1 MKNIEE
7 IKNQTYALIDDLKKT
22 TTENGLAGSGNEYV
36 VIVEIFLYKFLNDKF
51 IYEAKKENPGLANAE
66 DFFAAIDAMS
76 EDDYEEMCDSMLD
89 TIILK
94 KEHLIPFLAKRQN
107 EDKFAELFDS
117 TLESIAS
124 ENSDIFYI
132 LNEDETR
139 VSIMKPISDVV
150 SGGTNKKNAF
160 CRSLIGDVASF
171 SFENAFEA
179 GYDFFSTIFE
189 YLIKDYNAN
198 GGGNYAEYYT
208 PHAIAAI
215 MAQLLVDP
223 SEDVRSVTCYDPSAG
238 TGTLV
243 IALAHAI
250 GEQNCTVYT
259 QDISDKSSTMMMLN
273 LILNSMS
280 HSLTHVIQGNT
291 LKHPFHKN
299 EDGSLRKFNYIVSN
313 PPFKLDFSDY
323 HNDLKTDSYK
333 GRFFAGIP
341 NIPSKNKKGM
351 EIYLCF
357 FQHLLYSLKEDGKA
371 AIVVPTGFITA
382 KSGIAF
388 KIRKHLVDGEKSIL
402 RGVVSMPS
410 NIFANTG
417 TNVSVVFIDKSGVD
431 KPVLIDASKLGETIK
446 ENGNQK
452 TKLRT
457 EEIQQ
462 IVNTFRNKE
471 VVEDFSVTPTFD
483 EIKEKGYSFSAGQYF
498 DIKIDYVDI
507 TEDEFNR
514 RMDNFKTTLRQQFS
528 ESHRLEEE
536 ILKQLDC
543 IGFNEN
549 VGKESSNE

>member
-51 IYEAKKENPGLANAE
+51 IYEAKKENPELANAE

-299 EDGSLRKFNYIVSN
+299 EDGSLRKFDYIVSN

-323 HNDLKTDSYK
+323 HSDLKTDSYK

-388 KIRKHLVDGEKSIL
+388 KIRKHLVDSEKSIL

-549 VGKESSNE
+549 VGKENSNE

>member
-1 MKNIEE
+1 MDIET
-7 IKNQTYALIDDLKKT
+7 IKQQTYELIDRLKKT
-22 TTENGLAGSGNEYV
+22 TVDNGLAGGGNEYT
-36 VIVEIFLYKFLNDKF
+36 VIIETFLYKFLNDKF
-51 IYEAKKENPGLANAE
+51 IYEAKKVKPELVQAE
-66 DFFAAIDAMS
+66 DFFAALDALS
-76 EDDYEEMCDSMLD
+76 EDDYDEMYDLMLD

-107 EDKFAELFDS
+107 EDVFAELFDS
-117 TLESIAS
+117 TLESIAN
-124 ENSDIFYI
+124 ENEDIFYI
-132 LNEDETR
+132 LNEDETK
-139 VSIMKPISDVV
+139 VSIMKPLSDVV
-150 SGGTNKKNAF
+150 SGGVTKKNAF

-171 SFENAFEA
+171 SFEGAFEA

-208 PHAIAAI
+208 PHAIASI
-215 MAQLLVDP
+215 MAQLLVNPADNV
-223 SEDVRSVTCYDPSAG
+223 SNVTCYDPSAG

-250 GEQNCTVYT
+250 GEQNCSVYT

-299 EDGSLRKFNYIVSN
+299 EDGSLRKFDYIVSN
-313 PPFKLDFSDY
+313 PPFKLNFSDY
-323 HNDLKTDSYK
+323 HSDLVNDPYK
-333 GRFFAGIP
+333 GRFFAGVP
-341 NIPSKNKKGM
+341 NIPNKDKSGM

-357 FQHLLYSLKEDGKA
+357 FQHLLYSLKDGGKA

-388 KIRKHLVDGEKSIL
+388 KIRKHLIDNPFLG
-402 RGVVSMPS
+402 GVVSMPS

-417 TNVSVVFIDKSGVD
+417 TNVSVVFIDKSGVE

-446 ENGNQK
+446 DNGNQK
-452 TKLRT
+452 TKLRP
-457 EEIQQ
+457 EEIRR
-462 IVNTFRNKE
+462 IVDTFRGKE
-471 VVEDFSVTPTFD
+471 AVDDFSVTPSFE
-483 EIKEKGYSFSAGQYF
+483 EIAEKGYSFSAGQYF

-514 RMDNFKTTLRQQFS
+514 RMTDYKTKLTAQFE
-528 ESHRLEEE
+528 ESHRLEAE
-536 ILKQLDC
+536 IMKQLDSLK
-543 IGFNEN
+543 FNE
-549 VGKESSNE
+549 

>member
-1 MKNIEE
+1 MDIET
-7 IKNQTYALIDDLKKT
+7 IKQQTYELIDRLKKT
-22 TTENGLAGSGNEYV
+22 TVDNGLAGGGNEYT
-36 VIVEIFLYKFLNDKF
+36 VIIETFLYKFLNDKF
-51 IYEAKKENPGLANAE
+51 IYEAKKVKPELVQAE
-66 DFFAAIDAMS
+66 DFFAALDALS
-76 EDDYEEMCDSMLD
+76 EDDYDEMCDLMLD

-107 EDKFAELFDS
+107 ADVFAELFDS
-117 TLESIAS
+117 TLESIAN
-124 ENSDIFYI
+124 ENEDIFYI
-132 LNEDETR
+132 LNEDETK
-139 VSIMKPISDVV
+139 VSIMKPLSDVV
-150 SGGTNKKNAF
+150 SGGVTKKNAF

-171 SFENAFEA
+171 SFEGAFEA

-208 PHAIAAI
+208 PHAIASI
-215 MAQLLVDP
+215 MAQLLVNPADNV
-223 SEDVRSVTCYDPSAG
+223 SNVTCYDPSAG

-250 GEQNCTVYT
+250 GEQNCSVYT

-299 EDGSLRKFNYIVSN
+299 EDGSLRKFDYIVSN
-313 PPFKLDFSDY
+313 PPFKLNFSDY
-323 HNDLKTDSYK
+323 HSDLVNDPYK
-333 GRFFAGIP
+333 GRFFAGVP
-341 NIPSKNKKGM
+341 NIPNKDKSGM

-357 FQHLLYSLKEDGKA
+357 FQHLLYSLKDGGKA

-388 KIRKHLVDGEKSIL
+388 KIRKHLIDNHFLG
-402 RGVVSMPS
+402 GVVSMPS

-417 TNVSVVFIDKSGVD
+417 TNVSVVFIDKSGVE

-446 ENGNQK
+446 DNGNQK
-452 TKLRT
+452 TKLRP
-457 EEIQQ
+457 EEIRR
-462 IVNTFRNKE
+462 IVDTFRGKE
-471 VVEDFSVTPTFD
+471 AEGDFSVTPSFE
-483 EIKEKGYSFSAGQYF
+483 EIAEKGYSFSAGQYF

-514 RMDNFKTTLRQQFS
+514 RMTDYKTKLSAQFE
-528 ESHRLEEE
+528 ESHRLEAE
-536 ILKQLDC
+536 IMKQLDSLK
-543 IGFNEN
+543 FNE
-549 VGKESSNE
+549 

>member
-51 IYEAKKENPGLANAE
+51 IYEAKKENPELANAE
-66 DFFAAIDAMS
+66 DFFAALDAMS

-150 SGGTNKKNAF
+150 SGGMNKKNAF

-215 MAQLLVDP
+215 LAQLLVDP

-514 RMDNFKTTLRQQFS
+514 RMDNFKTTLRLQFS

-549 VGKESSNE
+549 VGKENSNE

>member
-1 MKNIEE
+1 MDIET
-7 IKNQTYALIDDLKKT
+7 IKQQTYELIDRLKKT
-22 TTENGLAGSGNEYV
+22 TVDNGLAGGGNEYT
-36 VIVEIFLYKFLNDKF
+36 VIIETFLYKFLNDKF
-51 IYEAKKENPGLANAE
+51 IYEAKKVKPELVQAD
-66 DFFAAIDAMS
+66 DFFAALDALS
-76 EDDYEEMCDSMLD
+76 EDDYDEMCDLMLD

-107 EDKFAELFDS
+107 EDMFAELFDS
-117 TLESIAS
+117 TLESIAN
-124 ENSDIFYI
+124 ENEDIFYI
-132 LNEDETR
+132 LNEDETK
-139 VSIMKPISDVV
+139 VSIMKPLSDVV
-150 SGGTNKKNAF
+150 SGGVTKKNAF

-171 SFENAFEA
+171 SFEGAFEA

-208 PHAIAAI
+208 PHAIASI
-215 MAQLLVDP
+215 MAQLLVNPADNV
-223 SEDVRSVTCYDPSAG
+223 SNVTCYDPSAG

-250 GEQNCTVYT
+250 GEQNCSVYT

-299 EDGSLRKFNYIVSN
+299 EDGSLRKFDYIVSN
-313 PPFKLDFSDY
+313 PPFKLNFSDY
-323 HNDLKTDSYK
+323 HSDLVNDPYK
-333 GRFFAGIP
+333 GRFFAGVP
-341 NIPSKNKKGM
+341 NIPNKDKSGM

-357 FQHLLYSLKEDGKA
+357 FQHLLYSLKDGGKA

-388 KIRKHLVDGEKSIL
+388 KIRKHLIDNHFLG
-402 RGVVSMPS
+402 GVVSMPS

-417 TNVSVVFIDKSGVD
+417 TNVSVVFIDKSGVE

-446 ENGNQK
+446 DNGNQK
-452 TKLRT
+452 TKLRP
-457 EEIQQ
+457 EEIRR
-462 IVNTFRNKE
+462 IVDTFRGKE
-471 VVEDFSVTPTFD
+471 AVDDFSVAPSFE
-483 EIKEKGYSFSAGQYF
+483 EIAEKGYSFSAGQYF

-514 RMDNFKTTLRQQFS
+514 IMTDYKTKLTAQFE
-528 ESHRLEEE
+528 ESHRLEAE
-536 ILKQLDC
+536 IMKQLDSLK
-543 IGFNEN
+543 FNE
-549 VGKESSNE
+549 

>member
-51 IYEAKKENPGLANAE
+51 IYEAKKENPELANAE
-66 DFFAAIDAMS
+66 DFFAALDAMS

-299 EDGSLRKFNYIVSN
+299 EDGSLRKFDYIVSN

-323 HNDLKTDSYK
+323 HSDLKTDSYK

-341 NIPSKNKKGM
+341 NIPAKDKKKM
-351 EIYLCF
+351 EIYICF

-462 IVNTFRNKE
+462 IVDTFRNKE

-549 VGKESSNE
+549 VGKENSNE

>member
-431 KPVLIDASKLGETIK
+431 KPVLIDACKLGETIK

-536 ILKQLDC
+536 IMKQLDC

-549 VGKESSNE
+549 VGKE

>member
-51 IYEAKKENPGLANAE
+51 IYEAKKENPELANAE
-66 DFFAAIDAMS
+66 DFFAALDAMS

-299 EDGSLRKFNYIVSN
+299 EDGSLRKFDYIVSN

-323 HNDLKTDSYK
+323 HSDLKTDSYK

-357 FQHLLYSLKEDGKA
+357 FQHLLYSLKENGKA

-462 IVNTFRNKE
+462 IVNTFRNKD

-514 RMDNFKTTLRQQFS
+514 RMDNFKTTLRQQFR

-536 ILKQLDC
+536 ILKQLEC

-549 VGKESSNE
+549 VGKENSNE

>member
-51 IYEAKKENPGLANAE
+51 IYEAKKENPELANAE

-299 EDGSLRKFNYIVSN
+299 EDGSLRKFDYIVSN

-323 HNDLKTDSYK
+323 HSDLKTDSYK

-431 KPVLIDASKLGETIK
+431 KPVLIDTSKLGETIK

-549 VGKESSNE
+549 VGKENSNE

>member
-51 IYEAKKENPGLANAE
+51 IYEAKKENSGLANAE

-299 EDGSLRKFNYIVSN
+299 EDGSLRKFDYIVSN

-323 HNDLKTDSYK
+323 HSDLKTDSYK

-462 IVNTFRNKE
+462 IVNTFRYKE

-514 RMDNFKTTLRQQFS
+514 RMDNFKTTLRQQFC

-549 VGKESSNE
+549 VGKENSNE

>member
-51 IYEAKKENPGLANAE
+51 IYEAKKENPELANAE
-66 DFFAAIDAMS
+66 DFFAALDAMS

-299 EDGSLRKFNYIVSN
+299 EDGSLRKFDYIVSN

-323 HNDLKTDSYK
+323 HSDLKTDSYK

-371 AIVVPTGFITA
+371 TIVVPTGFITA

-462 IVNTFRNKE
+462 IVNTFRNKD

-514 RMDNFKTTLRQQFS
+514 RMDNFKTTLRQQFR

-536 ILKQLDC
+536 ILKQLEC

-549 VGKESSNE
+549 VGKENSNE

>member
-51 IYEAKKENPGLANAE
+51 IYEAKKENSELANAE
-66 DFFAAIDAMS
+66 DFFAALDAMS

-299 EDGSLRKFNYIVSN
+299 EDGSLRKFDYIVSN

-323 HNDLKTDSYK
+323 HSDLKTDSYK

-351 EIYLCF
+351 DIYLCF

-431 KPVLIDASKLGETIK
+431 KPVLIDASKRGETIK

-549 VGKESSNE
+549 VVKENSNE